1 MCYFNCI
8 ALLVKI
14 NHPLNTDKV
23 QVSSYGGLAEYLTCI
38 QQFLN
43 YHIV

>member
-1 MCYFNCI
+1 MCYSYCI
-8 ALLVKI
+8 TSLVKI
-14 NHPLNTDKV
+14 NHALNVDKV
-23 QVSSYGGLAEYLTCI
+23 QASSYGGLAEYPTCI